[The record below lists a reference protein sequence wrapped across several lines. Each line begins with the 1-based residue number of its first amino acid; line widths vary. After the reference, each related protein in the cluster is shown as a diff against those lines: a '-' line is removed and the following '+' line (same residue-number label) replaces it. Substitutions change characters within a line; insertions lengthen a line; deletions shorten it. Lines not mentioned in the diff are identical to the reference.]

1 MVSLYNSHL
10 HKKYFLVKI
19 EGILTVEDVKQSIDF
34 ASDYFIQ
41 TKHKIIIVF
50 DFTDSVSFED
60 KSVIN
65 LLANFTET
73 YKDKI
78 ECTKLSGISGI
89 KKIYYNL
96 YIALKPKP
104 YKRYVYTTYQELVTA
119 TKIEFRK
126 DFKKIFV
133 TEAEVISK

>member
-1 MVSLYNSHL
+1 MVTLYNSVQHRKHL
-10 HKKYFLVKI
+10 LVKI
-19 EGILTVEDVKQSIDF
+19 EDVLTLEDVKQSIHF
-34 ASDYFIQ
+34 ASDYFVQ
-41 TKHKIIIVF
+41 CKHKIILVF

-126 DFKKIFV
+126 DFKKIFI
-133 TEAEVISK
+133 TEVEVVN